1 MAVAL
6 PLAAGAFSISAG
18 VGAGL
23 ATLTG
28 FLQAAGGA
36 LTVLGALTKKKDL
49 LKVGAVMSLGG
60 AGLNALGAGAE
71 AASTGVAEAGMQG
84 ANEVAKAGPLEGLSS
99 MGEAAAP
106 DLSLSSAASPA
117 GDTLN
122 MGDALT
128 AGSEL
133 QRPSLMQ
140 TAMQRPPTF
149 DMQQAMDPLQE
160 VGSRYTADS
169 LNQTLKTGQNKV
181 NQMFGGLGD
190 KVDAVGSHLQKNRY
204 LYQMGGSA
212 LESMLGPEAERM
224 DWEKS
229 LLARRLKNL
238 NSPVQMSL
246 RSRGG

>member
-6 PLAAGAFSISAG
+6 PVIAGAFSVSAG
-18 VGAGL
+18 IGAGL

-60 AGLNALGAGAE
+60 AGLNALGSEAAGAGVADAGMAGADEAAAGAAFDGLSSGAE
-71 AASTGVAEAGMQG
+71 AAAPNLTLDAAGQG
-84 ANEVAKAGPLEGLSS
+84 AGGL
-99 MGEAAAP
+99 
-106 DLSLSSAASPA
+106 DLS
-117 GDTLN
+117 
-122 MGDALT
+122 
-128 AGSEL
+128 GSMPSGAEL
-133 QRPSLMQ
+133 GNPSLMQ
-140 TAMQRPPTF
+140 TAMQRPPNLQ
-149 DMQQAMDPLQE
+149 MPQAPMDPLQE
-160 VGSRYTADS
+160 VGSRYTRDS

-181 NQMFGGLGD
+181 NQMFGNLGETVD
-190 KVDAVGSHLQKNRY
+190 KVGAHLQKNRY

-212 LESMLGPEAERM
+212 LESMLGPDAERM

-238 NSPVQMSL
+238 NQPIAL
-246 RSRGG
+246 GPRSGG